1 MRIIVNGERRPALES
16 ESAGLDAGALLERAG
31 AALFREGRLV
41 TGVALDGAVVTG
53 QDREAWAARTDVA
66 ELRLATQ
73 TPRELLAGSLRVSR
87 EWLPPLRAELS
98 GCAGRF
104 RMGEDAGAIES
115 LLRVVEG
122 LRLLFSGAGQIQRLA
137 AGLGGT
143 VALGLPA
150 GLLDDFHAQ
159 VPRLLDEIIQAQE
172 RRDWILLA
180 DLLEYDV
187 VERLAQWE
195 ETVDTLLGALA

>member
-41 TGVALDGAVVTG
+41 TGVALDGADVTG

>member
-16 ESAGLDAGALLERAG
+16 ESAGLDAGASLERAG

-41 TGVALDGAVVTG
+41 TGVALDGADVTG